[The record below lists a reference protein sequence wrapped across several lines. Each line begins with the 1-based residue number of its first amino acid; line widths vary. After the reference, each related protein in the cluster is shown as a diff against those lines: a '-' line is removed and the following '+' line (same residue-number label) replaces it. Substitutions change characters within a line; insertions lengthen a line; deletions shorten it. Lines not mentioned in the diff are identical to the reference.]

1 MQNEC
6 ERMCKGLVVDY
17 FKVLFWC
24 LSGGVIKKHEK
35 SESGY
40 LRFGR
45 RSEAGVSCVRSRVIV
60 ISIVMINEHIVSAG

>member
-1 MQNEC
+1 VQKEFR
-6 ERMCKGLVVDY
+6 RMCKILAMDY

-24 LSGGVIKKHEK
+24 LSGWAIRKGEK

-45 RSEAGVSCVRSRVIV
+45 RSEPGVSCVRSRVIT
-60 ISIVMINEHIVSAG
+60 ISTIVINEHIVNAG

>member
-6 ERMCKGLVVDY
+6 ERMCKGLVMDY

-24 LSGGVIKKHEK
+24 LSGGAIRKHET

-45 RSEAGVSCVRSRVIV
+45 KSEPGVCRVRSRVITL
-60 ISIVMINEHIVSAG
+60 SIVMINEHVVSAG